1 MIKVLFFAKL
11 SEQLNCRELKVNAE
25 LAKDTEQLFEYL
37 SAQSR
42 EWSTILKAQ
51 TWLKAVNQNMTA
63 DNVKL
68 NEGDEVAYFPPVTG
82 G

>member
-11 SEQLNCRELKVNAE
+11 SEQLGCRELQVNAE
-25 LAKDTEQLFEYL
+25 LVQDTDQLFEYL
-37 SAQSR
+37 NKKNS
-42 EWSTILKAQ
+42 EWPAILKAQ

-63 DNVKL
+63 DNVELK
-68 NEGDEVAYFPPVTG
+68 NGDEVAYFPPVTG

>member
-11 SEQLNCRELKVNAE
+11 SEQLGCRELQVNAE
-25 LAKDTEQLFEYL
+25 LVQDTDQLFQYL
-37 SAQSR
+37 NEQNS
-42 EWSTILKAQ
+42 EWPAILKAQ

-68 NEGDEVAYFPPVTG
+68 NDGDEVAYFPPVTG